1 VFLIAGVGPAHADWL
16 VTPFLGLKF
25 AGSTNIALGD
35 AADSTKLAL
44 GGMFTLIGDSVL
56 GIEADFS
63 YYPRFFEADDDTGVV
78 ARSNVLTLMGNVV
91 VAMPVGLSRSSLRP
105 YATAGAGLMHVGID
119 DIVDLFPAD
128 TNLFAVNLV
137 RFDLRFFRNVTEG
150 NAIPRDSNRVRL
162 SFWRASVG
170 VSLRY

>member
-1 VFLIAGVGPAHADWL
+1 
-16 VTPFLGLKF
+16 
-25 AGSTNIALGD
+25 
-35 AADSTKLAL
+35 
-44 GGMFTLIGDSVL
+44 
-56 GIEADFS
+56 
-63 YYPRFFEADDDTGVV
+63 
-78 ARSNVLTLMGNVV
+78 
-91 VAMPVGLSRSSLRP
+91 
-105 YATAGAGLMHVGID
+105 MHVGID

-128 TNLFAVNLV
+128 TNLFAVNFGGGAIGPLSPRTLV